1 MDPRQPVRLVRI
13 PQQLPYGLS
22 AEGLGLRHA
31 FTGMGF
37 VCDMAMPLDGR
48 FVGAEMHEFATAYL
62 RHAPPDS
69 GYRFLRE
76 IKMGPPRGPEMPK
89 PEAPEKRAP
98 GAEERPPLERPPVPP
113 TEVRGR
119 GLLQGHWI
127 RIETAVVE
135 FEVVRGAL
143 EWSPEHAVLV
153 FRDGRRREVEI
164 DRSASTWTGPVEQGR
179 LIRLALRIR
188 PDEISGVELVEVRCG
203 EETLRILL

>member
-1 MDPRQPVRLVRI
+1 MDEYPVDHLHEPLMV
-13 PQQLPYGLS
+13 S
-22 AEGLGLRHA
+22 DLGFSEEALHREDWSDLEA
-31 FTGMGF
+31 
-37 VCDMAMPLDGR
+37 GR
-48 FVGAEMHEFATAYL
+48 PGPTPGAPTPGERVPET
-62 RHAPPDS
+62 PEK
-69 GYRFLRE
+69 G
-76 IKMGPPRGPEMPK
+76 GPK
-89 PEAPEKRAP
+89 APEKRAP